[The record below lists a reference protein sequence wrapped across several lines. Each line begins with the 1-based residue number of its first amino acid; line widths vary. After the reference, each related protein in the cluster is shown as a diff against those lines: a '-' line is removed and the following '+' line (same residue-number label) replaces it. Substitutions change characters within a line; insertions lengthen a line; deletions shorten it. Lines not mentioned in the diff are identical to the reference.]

1 MNRYRV
7 SKKANAVSTKS
18 KPNKDMS
25 LLDEVPD
32 EPRQQNIFGASMPEP
47 KEPAKKPKTW
57 DAQSAKKVRKPEPP
71 KSDQGDL
78 FG

>member
-1 MNRYRV
+1 
-7 SKKANAVSTKS
+7 
-18 KPNKDMS
+18 MS